1 MRLSKNTITAT
12 FAIFFLSYVV
22 TYVLL
27 RTPDGISRI
36 DEYVFFTFTYPNKD
50 VSVFY
55 VATKPSNPELSIEY
69 EQRLKPDIHFL
80 SYYHH
85 TEYQRKWTIAFLPL
99 EALEFQL
106 IQKHYARSESMQL
119 EVQ

>member
-1 MRLSKNTITAT
+1 MRLGKNTIK
-12 FAIFFLSYVV
+12 AILAILFLGYIV

-55 VATKPSNPELSIEY
+55 VVTKSLNPDRTDEY
-69 EQRLKPDIHFL
+69 EQRLKPDIHLL

-85 TEYQRKWTIAFLPL
+85 AKYQRKWTIVFLPL

-106 IQKHYARSESMQL
+106 IQKQRATSESMKLTIQ
-119 EVQ
+119 